1 VEVQVL
7 CFAPHNTKARSTL
20 VGRAFV
26 CLALGAAVGAASP
39 GEVVAHEGDDP
50 TAHREM
56 PFQVTAGLV
65 AVCPSTFTR
74 ATDVTTTIGC
84 LGGEISGAFA
94 PAILSSDRPLE
105 LRLRLAY
112 ARPVTGDGPT
122 IDELRA
128 TIGADWV
135 ASLAGGWTMLT
146 VGPNLGLVGVAVDDR
161 WLPGLF
167 VGGTV
172 GVRPFVTFHTGFF
185 AELSFGASL
194 FFAEEHAQSASLGRL
209 VLGWADRF

>member
-1 VEVQVL
+1 
-7 CFAPHNTKARSTL
+7 
-20 VGRAFV
+20 
-26 CLALGAAVGAASP
+26 
-39 GEVVAHEGDDP
+39 
-50 TAHREM
+50 
-56 PFQVTAGLV
+56 VTAGLV
-65 AVCPSTFTR
+65 ALCPSTYTR
-74 ATDVTTTIGC
+74 DTDVTTTIGC

-94 PAILSSDRPLE
+94 PPLSRESSSDRPLE

-112 ARPVTGDGPT
+112 ARPITSEGPT

-128 TIGADWV
+128 TLGADWV

-146 VGPNLGLVGVAVDDR
+146 VGPNLGVVGVAVDDR
-161 WLPGLF
+161 WLPGLY

-185 AELSFGASL
+185 AELSFGASFFPGL
-194 FFAEEHAQSASLGRL
+194 GSPPAPRAPPNLFAEEHAQTASLGRL

>member
-1 VEVQVL
+1 MEVQVL
-7 CFAPHNTKARSTL
+7 CFAPNTKARSIQ

-26 CLALGAAVGAASP
+26 SLGLATLVTAAARPAS
-39 GEVVAHEGDDP
+39 AHEGDDP

-65 AVCPSTFTR
+65 ALCPSTFTR
-74 ATDVTTTIGC
+74 ATEVTTSIGC
-84 LGGEISGAFA
+84 LGGEISGAAA
-94 PAILSSDRPLE
+94 PEIGSERPLE

-112 ARPVTGDGPT
+112 ARPVTGEGPT
-122 IDELRA
+122 VDELRA
-128 TIGADWV
+128 TLGADWV
-135 ASLAGGWTMLT
+135 ASVAEGFTALS
-146 VGPNLGLVGVAVDDR
+146 VGPNLGLVGLSIADR
-161 WLPGLF
+161 FLPGLF

-194 FFAEEHAQSASLGRL
+194 FFADEHTQSASLGRL